1 MAELTEGV
9 AMPWNSPHFLER
21 LNSVGNR
28 YELENAWFSKKA
40 WGDQVNYAL
49 NAWQI
54 YRLTLKNPEGMLILG
69 SAKIRKDEALL
80 SNFGVASG
88 GGITDPEEL
97 KLVKA
102 FEAQRAASRAAGV
115 EDVPKVV
122 GSGSILN
129 DKDWTPLL
137 NDCFILGGVHGGHE
151 FHLAEDNV
159 DPHFSKL
166 ARSPL
171 TIAEKWKDYF
181 RANPGTFW
189 DYKFGVPRILARELV
204 GLKRFGYRPH
214 LMAQQLSFSSPGAHT
229 GTFVE
234 YLDAVAL
241 AGILERNKARVFE
254 TVSQLIFGNG
264 DALRGL

>member
-1 MAELTEGV
+1 M
-9 AMPWNSPHFLER
+9 
-21 LNSVGNR
+21 
-28 YELENAWFSKKA
+28 
-40 WGDQVNYAL
+40 NYAL
-49 NAWQI
+49 NAWHI
-54 YRLTLKNPEGMLILG
+54 YRLALKNPVGMLILG

-102 FEAQRAASRAAGV
+102 FEAQRAASREAGV

-159 DPHFSKL
+159 DPHFTKL
-166 ARSPL
+166 ARSTL

-189 DYKFGVPRILARELV
+189 DIIEVPRILAREMV
-204 GLKRFGYRPH
+204 GLKVFGYRPR
-214 LMAQQLSFSSPGAHT
+214 LMPQQLSFSGPGAHT

-234 YLDAVAL
+234 DPSCRGL
-241 AGILERNKARVFE
+241 AGISREEQGGESSKPCLSYFRER
-254 TVSQLIFGNG
+254 
-264 DALRGL
+264 